1 MSAAAR
7 PELEVA
13 VGGGGGLGGGVGGVT
28 AEVTEAAVAVKKV
41 DISTS
46 KPRFEVFKKIFMPWK
61 WKKKTKSAKFTAIS
75 QQLERKMSVRISKS
89 QLVEMG
95 LIPPSYSDFVSS
107 TEPFPQSGDNPCH
120 EEMSWVEGVG
130 VVPPPAMFS
139 PTLTESGLCSP
150 GSDHSW
156 GAGLDLSLSPGSV
169 LGKTE
174 ELNISL
180 SSGSMLSSSPPG
192 LTQAS
197 PLSPASVVT
206 AVMRGQQ
213 ADPVAGQECKQGDE
227 VPPSPARRESVMSET
242 GEEVDGTVQQVGGVT
257 AGQLGREEWEQR
269 RERISSALE
278 RRLSTRPTAE
288 ELQARGVLP
297 DKAALIN
304 TDDE

>member
-1 MSAAAR
+1 MS
-7 PELEVA
+7 
-13 VGGGGGLGGGVGGVT
+13 
-28 AEVTEAAVAVKKV
+28 AVAVKKV

-61 WKKKTKSAKFTAIS
+61 WKKKNKSAKFTAIS

-169 LGKTE
+169 LGTKE
-174 ELNISL
+174 ILNISL
-180 SSGSMLSSSPPG
+180 SSGSMLSSSLPDS
-192 LTQAS
+192 TQ
-197 PLSPASVVT
+197 PSPASLASVVP
-206 AVMRGQQ
+206 AVMWGQQ
-213 ADPVAGQECKQGDE
+213 ADSVAGQESKEEDK
-227 VPPSPARRESVMSET
+227 VDPSPARRESVLSET
-242 GEEVDGTVQQVGGVT
+242 GEEVVGTVQQLGGVA

-278 RRLSTRPTAE
+278 RRLSTRPTPE

-297 DKAALIN
+297 EQAAQTNI
-304 TDDE
+304 DDE